1 MTVKVKQR
9 SCSRAIL
16 RELVIFVFKGYGSE
30 SCYTEKHCE
39 CFERFGS
46 KAPICEIVMIVV
58 GSGLALA
65 RVFILVHLLFCLLFT
80 FVILFSKVI
89 PLGIFHIFDEF

>member
-1 MTVKVKQR
+1 
-9 SCSRAIL
+9 
-16 RELVIFVFKGYGSE
+16 
-30 SCYTEKHCE
+30 
-39 CFERFGS
+39 
-46 KAPICEIVMIVV
+46 MIVV

-65 RVFILVHLLFCLLFT
+65 RDFILVHLLFCLLFT